1 MKGPSIGKSFALA
14 IIFGLVAW
22 TAVRA
27 LGSRAPETPKLPFPS
42 PAADA
47 SLATAKGQQTAVLA
61 GGCFWGVQAVFEHLK
76 GVSSA
81 TSGYAGGYVK
91 SPSYESVSMG
101 VTGHAESVSITYD
114 PSQIS
119 YGQLLMIFFSV
130 AHDPTQWNRQG
141 PDTGSQYRSVIFYSN
156 DEQKRIA
163 QAYIAQLDAAK
174 VYSRPIVT
182 KVEPLQSFFRA
193 ENYHQDYLKNN
204 PDNPYIVYNDLTK
217 LENLKKTFPAL
228 YHK

>member
-1 MKGPSIGKSFALA
+1 MKSPSIGKGIAVA
-14 IIFGLVAW
+14 IIFALVAW

-27 LGSRAPETPKLPFPS
+27 LGSRAPETPKLPFPA

-47 SLATAKGQQTAVLA
+47 PLATAKGQQTAVLA

-101 VTGHAESVSITYD
+101 MTGHAESVSITYD

-119 YGQLLMIFFSV
+119 YGQILMIFFSV

-141 PDTGSQYRSVIFYSN
+141 PDTGSQYRSLIFYSN
-156 DEQKRIA
+156 PEQKRIA
-163 QAYIAQLDAAK
+163 EAYIAQLDAAK

-182 KVEPLQSFFRA
+182 KVEPFKSFYPA

-204 PDNPYIVYNDLTK
+204 PDNPYIIYNDLPK
-217 LENLKKTFPAL
+217 LENLKRLFPSL
-228 YHK
+228 YQP